1 MSRELMATLSD
12 EQLMSRLASG
22 EAEML
27 GELYVRYESVVKA
40 ALGRFAIDIAYD
52 EREDLVQDVFLAVY
66 DSAAA
71 YPEGIAL
78 RAWLYGVAVK
88 KAQSWRRK
96 TWIRRKILGRLS
108 GSRLGIAFRTTTSP
122 SRRAE
127 ARELIMISL
136 SRLPRNQRE
145 VLLLYAVEGFKGKEI
160 AHILNISHET
170 VRIRLYRARSTLLG
184 VMDKNFLLDALGE
197 EYQ

>member
-22 EAEML
+22 EAEIL
-27 GELYVRYESVVKA
+27 GELYVRYESAVKA
-40 ALGRFAIDIAYD
+40 ALGRFATDIAYN
-52 EREDLVQDVFLAVY
+52 EREDLVQDVFLAAH

-96 TWIRRKILGRLS
+96 TWIRRKLLGRLS

-122 SRRAE
+122 ARRAE
-127 ARELIMISL
+127 ARELIAISL
-136 SRLPRNQRE
+136 SRLPRKQRE
-145 VLLLYAVEGFKGKEI
+145 VLLLHAEGFKGKEI

-170 VRIRLYRARSTLLG
+170 VRIRLHRARSRLLS

-197 EYQ
+197 EY